1 MGECRKNRLEPPLG
15 PGKPHRDPL
24 RIQTGGCVV
33 LTTPGRGLD
42 NPCKIMVT
50 NAFRPVER
58 SRPQYRRSLI
68 FAGAIFTALLCGNLT
83 IFGHLVF
90 RDLGDRMRKEAVSGA
105 KRRAVEIA
113 RKLAEQGQIK
123 LYRRH
128 IRETVFSS
136 YIDQVLTEEHFVHTV
151 SVYDTAGHHLRTF
164 TRWGERF
171 YPSAPGFHLPPPG
184 SDVPESEAVDDS
196 AVPSLKMATQERDQ
210 YIAVPIPSPDGSAAP
225 GSVEVGIAEDQ
236 LNDEI
241 DALRRSLMIK
251 VVAGAAISITLLLVA
266 FFYVVRLLRRTRR
279 LEAEAQLADR
289 LAYVGT
295 LASGLAHEIRNPLN
309 AMNMNLQMLEEEIVA
324 SAAARE
330 DTASLLASTKGE
342 VKRLE
347 VLVNDFLAYARP
359 ADPRF
364 EPGDV
369 NRTVEEVVRFLRAEL
384 QQKGIAIETTLD
396 GSLSAVEMDGGQ
408 IRQALLNI
416 LINAKEILGPGGRI
430 DVTTAE
436 GSKGDVEIRVRDNGP
451 GIPADLRQR
460 IFEVFYSTRGGG
472 TGLGLPIAQRILES
486 HGGRIELESE
496 VGAGSTFILHLP
508 VLRRAEGRSA
518 QAPVEAG

>member
-1 MGECRKNRLEPPLG
+1 M
-15 PGKPHRDPL
+15 
-24 RIQTGGCVV
+24 
-33 LTTPGRGLD
+33 
-42 NPCKIMVT
+42 
-50 NAFRPVER
+50 
-58 SRPQYRRSLI
+58 
-68 FAGAIFTALLCGNLT
+68 
-83 IFGHLVF
+83 
-90 RDLGDRMRKEAVSGA
+90 
-105 KRRAVEIA
+105 
-113 RKLAEQGQIK
+113 
-123 LYRRH
+123 
-128 IRETVFSS
+128 
-136 YIDQVLTEEHFVHTV
+136 
-151 SVYDTAGHHLRTF
+151 
-164 TRWGERF
+164 
-171 YPSAPGFHLPPPG
+171 
-184 SDVPESEAVDDS
+184 PESEAVDDS

-436 GSKGDVEIRVRDNGP
+436 GAKGDVEIRVRDNGP